1 MTSRTIRERI
11 DAYNGGRDPA
21 RLARKYSAM
30 RTDPFVF
37 FRGSAHLFWED
48 WARDAGPLADAPAAW
63 ACGDLHLENFASFR
77 GDNGLVYFDLNDFD
91 EAALAPAIADVTR
104 LLTSTHLAARSLRL
118 SGTDATQ
125 LCDVFLDAY
134 IAALMD
140 GKARWV
146 ERATATGMVRD
157 LLRSAQDR
165 RLPRT

>member
-1 MTSRTIRERI
+1 
-11 DAYNGGRDPA
+11 PA
-21 RLARKYSAM
+21 RLARKYRAM